1 LVLKSRIA
9 VRVRRDLKTVA
20 AALEELGRLHLARRS
35 GRYRWG
41 TTRRGRDCKV
51 NEIPDPARRRGGKA
65 YGRLVPGA
73 GAARLLAV
81 LDRPMSGADLAR
93 RLGVSHQRVHQLVF
107 KLYALGLVRLGDE
120 DRPLHVVA
128 RTDDPSVLL
137 LGDEVRVLSVVP
149 DDFTTT
155 LSKIRMAARFP
166 AKRTEAALA
175 NLRVEGL
182 VEVIAGPRGNR
193 LYRLTTAGA
202 THFQR
207 DLSADPAEPP
217 PLKVKSDRVLGVL
230 SHMAQAGEVRI
241 RSLADALQIPH
252 PSANALMQYLK
263 RRGLVHKT
271 GGGLKAPYALTDEG
285 RGILEELLRRAER

>member
-1 LVLKSRIA
+1 VRSAAIEVVLTASQTACLHALRDGLVLKSRIA

-65 YGRLVPGA
+65 YGRIVPSA

-93 RLGVSHQRVHQLVF
+93 RLGVSHQRAHQLVF

-193 LYRLTTAGA
+193 LYRLTTAG
-202 THFQR
+202 
-207 DLSADPAEPP
+207 
-217 PLKVKSDRVLGVL
+217 
-230 SHMAQAGEVRI
+230 
-241 RSLADALQIPH
+241 QIPRSRRRSRSNRTAFSAFCRTWPRPARSGSEASPTH
-252 PSANALMQYLK
+252 SRYRTRLPTPSCSISSAGALCT
-263 RRGLVHKT
+263 RLV
-271 GGGLKAPYALTDEG
+271 AD
-285 RGILEELLRRAER
+285 